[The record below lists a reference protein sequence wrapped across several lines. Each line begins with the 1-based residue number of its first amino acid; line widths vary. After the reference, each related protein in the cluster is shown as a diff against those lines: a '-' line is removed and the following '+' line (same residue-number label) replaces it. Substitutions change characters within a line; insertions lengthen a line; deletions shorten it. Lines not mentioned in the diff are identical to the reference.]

1 MHSLQGRAAV
11 TAAKCPWAPSLSG
24 YHNNPLKMTVLVRN
38 VISRA
43 MKLCPWKVVGLRL
56 QVCFSLFPSLSRTM
70 NQSEQTQPLSQLGNW
85 GTKRSDSLHSYLPV
99 RNPSMGQEP
108 CKKTQFSISK
118 VSSFLQAL
126 KPGATPVAG
135 KVLLS
140 PQPHPEPLPA
150 QQLCNHPEQGKRR
163 VAWFGGCSQPVELA
177 KPCSLLAP
185 GTQDK
190 PCSQQGL
197 HRDGLATSRD
207 LISSCCPCTF
217 VEVSRSFDIRH

>member
-1 MHSLQGRAAV
+1 MSVGSKPLWVSQQPSQDDCAGE
-11 TAAKCPWAPSLSG
+11 KCDIKSYEALPLESSGLKAP
-24 YHNNPLKMTVLVRN
+24 
-38 VISRA
+38 
-43 MKLCPWKVVGLRL
+43 GLF
-56 QVCFSLFPSLSRTM
+56 QLFPSLSRTM

-99 RNPSMGQEP
+99 RNSSMGQEP

-185 GTQDK
+185 GIQDK

-197 HRDGLATSRD
+197 HRDGLATEQGPDFFLLSLHLCRGFKV
-207 LISSCCPCTF
+207 I
-217 VEVSRSFDIRH
+217 